1 MKSDY
6 DVICNHVESF
16 KEQCSFDEFLKLFI
30 LIMSRV
36 FAIVIH
42 GKKTKGMIPLVD
54 MPNHSYSS
62 NNLKWHYSEEQNG
75 FIFDAQDE
83 IQKG

>member
-1 MKSDY
+1 
-6 DVICNHVESF
+6 
-16 KEQCSFDEFLKLFI
+16 
-30 LIMSRV
+30 MSRV
-36 FAIVIH
+36 FAIVID

-54 MPNHSYSS
+54 MPNHSYFS